1 MTGFEVKRCLEVRFE
16 THGKFQAEVTEVAK
30 IKARDE
36 VEAAIRKARPR
47 VLNASKQL
55 TSLESIRKSHF
66 AQARTMHKEQF
77 TWKPAVVSVSRARVG
92 GVGDGK
98 DSALRWQKLLQ
109 EENTAESRKFQEY
122 WRWFRVAESLP
133 SSWCDS
139 RNWTLRSQMSQMHWS
154 MLLDASGI
162 PCRSYKSNWQQSFPT
177 CLRILQRRSLKIIDY
192 RL

>member
-122 WRWFRVAESLP
+122 WR
-133 SSWCDS
+133 
-139 RNWTLRSQMSQMHWS
+139 
-154 MLLDASGI
+154 
-162 PCRSYKSNWQQSFPT
+162 
-177 CLRILQRRSLKIIDY
+177 
-192 RL
+192 

>member
-1 MTGFEVKRCLEVRFE
+1 MLPSSSPLLRAFANLTLLR
-16 THGKFQAEVTEVAK
+16 HGPCTRSSSLGNPQSWVWAE
-30 IKARDE
+30 
-36 VEAAIRKARPR
+36 P
-47 VLNASKQL
+47 
-55 TSLESIRKSHF
+55 
-66 AQARTMHKEQF
+66 
-77 TWKPAVVSVSRARVG
+77 WVG
-92 GVGDGK
+92 GVGDSK